1 MPRDVREWLPPEH
14 LCWKVLDVVELLD
27 LSAFENSYRDDGRGG
42 VAYPP
47 ARLIALLLYC
57 YSKGV
62 RSSRRIEQACWDDV
76 GCRIITANRR
86 VDHSTVARFVRRHRA
101 ALNSLFVQVLS
112 LCGRRGLVD
121 LSAVAV
127 DGSPMKASAS
137 RDANQRLQRLEETIS
152 QCEKKIH
159 ALMEDAVDHALSVEG
174 DGSAAQGDGDDAC
187 DNWPRLSRL
196 CDRLTR
202 AHLAKERLHEGAMPS
217 PTEIRIKVEAAERMV
232 ARADKRLAAETKAH
246 QEKLER
252 YELRVREDRAAGR
265 RGANGR
271 PPVPMGQKTVLVR
284 QRTRLVKMRA
294 WLERARTPRP
304 APSPESRAC
313 LSDPDSR
320 LIPGKRGGYLQGYNI
335 QIVCARRQFLLAIE
349 AHDNPSDRTALV
361 PMVKKTQ
368 HNHQAAQLPG
378 DIQLWLADSG
388 YASAASFEDLADLP
402 PTGLGHQRC
411 RPGRLSRETSAGP
424 CRPAGHGS
432 PPRHPNRT
440 GPVPS
445 TQCPGRA
452 GIRPDLPTLRTTPQL
467 PRPPSGGRRDQA
479 PRHGAQ
485 HQQAH
490 QSPAQE
496 EPLTFTGQE
505 PCDSLCR
512 CGRRFRN

>member
-1 MPRDVREWLPPEH
+1 MSGDRERDLEMPRDVREWLPPEH

-42 VAYPP
+42 VSYPP
-47 ARLIALLLYC
+47 ASLIALLLYC

-127 DGSPMKASAS
+127 DGSPMEANAS

-152 QCEKKIH
+152 QCGKEIH
-159 ALMEDAVDHALSVEG
+159 ALMEDVVDHALSVEA
-174 DGSAAQGDGDDAC
+174 DGSAAQGDGEDAC

-202 AHLAKERLHEGAMPS
+202 AYLARDRLHERAMPS

-232 ARADKRLAAETKAH
+232 ARAEKRLAAETEAH
-246 QEKLER
+246 QEKLKK
-252 YELRVREDRAAGR
+252 YELRVQEDRAAGR

-271 PPVPMGQKTVLVR
+271 PPVPMEHKTVLVR

-368 HNHQAAQLPG
+368 HNHQAARLPG

-388 YASAASFEDLADLP
+388 YASAASFEALANLP
-402 PTGLGHQRC
+402 LLVSVTSDADQAGFPAKRQQAPAGQQDMAARLATPTGRAQYRQRSALVEPGFAQIFQRFGRHLNYRGRQAVDAEIKLLGTVHNINK
-411 RPGRLSRETSAGP
+411 LIN
-424 CRPAGHGS
+424 H
-432 PPRHPNRT
+432 
-440 GPVPS
+440 
-445 TQCPGRA
+445 
-452 GIRPDLPTLRTTPQL
+452 TPKKH
-467 PRPPSGGRRDQA
+467 S
-479 PRHGAQ
+479 
-485 HQQAH
+485 
-490 QSPAQE
+490 
-496 EPLTFTGQE
+496 
-505 PCDSLCR
+505 
-512 CGRRFRN
+512 